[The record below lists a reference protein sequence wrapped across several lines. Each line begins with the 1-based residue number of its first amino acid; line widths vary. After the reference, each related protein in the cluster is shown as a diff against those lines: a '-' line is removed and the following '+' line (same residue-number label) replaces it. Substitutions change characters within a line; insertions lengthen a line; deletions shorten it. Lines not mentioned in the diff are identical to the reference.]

1 MIHIQ
6 GKKILIN
13 GLSDNNRIQTHNHLL
28 RKTNTQPF
36 SQFYGRKKKE
46 NIK

>member
-6 GKKILIN
+6 GKKIHIN

-28 RKTNTQPF
+28 RKRTPNHLVSF
-36 SQFYGRKKKE
+36 MAGRRKK
-46 NIK
+46 I